1 MGDVTL
7 VFFFSSRGRQTISDR
22 DWSPDVC
29 SPDLVGARL
38 HDAFTARERP
48 GGELPREQRY
58 VRGNEQENEGRGSPH
73 PALEG
78 DPGGGPRREH
88 VGGDDDGVFPLVA
101 HRRSPV
107 SRITP
112 SASATRR
119 STARAPSAFRST
131 T

>member
-48 GGELPREQRY
+48 GGELPREQRH

-73 PALEG
+73 PPPEENGRASCRERVEIFVGAGSFKKKKNNVARTRAL
-78 DPGGGPRREH
+78 
-88 VGGDDDGVFPLVA
+88 
-101 HRRSPV
+101 SV
-107 SRITP
+107 SGEV
-112 SASATRR
+112 
-119 STARAPSAFRST
+119 
-131 T
+131 